1 MICIKIKR
9 KFFNDQ
15 IKCFSIFKC
24 SGMMAPEDTWSNS
37 VFAPIHRLTTYAI
50 LCSTSLLGGGLHS
63 QDRLGY
69 AAVINILNL
78 LPTPQG
84 GFSLTFHVQCG
95 REGLSSSLRP
105 SWTTSTR
112 PRPA

>member
-15 IKCFSIFKC
+15 INAFLLFKC

-37 VFAPIHRLTTYAI
+37 VFAPIHRLTYAHFAAQACWVEDCI
-50 LCSTSLLGGGLHS
+50 AVMDSS
-63 QDRLGY
+63 
-69 AAVINILNL
+69 AAVTNTLNL

-84 GFSLTFHVQCG
+84 DFSLTFHV
-95 REGLSSSLRP
+95 
-105 SWTTSTR
+105 
-112 PRPA
+112 